1 MNNWYIF
8 HEQKLLLCKHADG
21 TYSVPCGVIPPISLE
36 RDTYIHTVN
45 FPDGTPA
52 ARAAAIS
59 SPVAESEAYEMV
71 DLRDS
76 YSILPYDDYLAA
88 GKCREILF
96 WDSQTQ
102 YCGCCG
108 TKMIPHTD
116 ISKLCPS
123 CGKEIWPSLA
133 IAVIVLVRHGDKAL
147 LVKARNFRRDYYGLV
162 AGFVETGETLEQA
175 VAREVYEETGIRIA
189 NIRYYASQPWP
200 YPCGLMVGF
209 YADYVSGEIHV
220 QEEELKTA
228 GWFERDSLPPIP
240 GKMSIA
246 RQLIDAWA
254 EKRA

>member
-1 MNNWYIF
+1 MELTKELW
-8 HEQKLLLCKHADG
+8 
-21 TYSVPCGVIPPISLE
+21 
-36 RDTYIHTVN
+36 
-45 FPDGTPA
+45 
-52 ARAAAIS
+52 
-59 SPVAESEAYEMV
+59 
-71 DLRDS
+71 
-76 YSILPYDDYLAA
+76 
-88 GKCREILF
+88 GK
-96 WDSQTQ
+96 T
-102 YCGCCG
+102 
-108 TKMIPHTD
+108 
-116 ISKLCPS
+116 S

-133 IAVIVLVRHGDKAL
+133 IAVIVLVRHGNKAL

-175 VAREVYEETGIRIA
+175 VAREVYEETGIRIT

-254 EKRA
+254 EERA